1 MKKLIIVAAL
11 AYAGL
16 ASAGE
21 YHKGEALKCSQ
32 CHTMHASRAHNFN
45 NGSAYT
51 TTPLSANPKLLIQAS
66 TNQTC
71 LACHDGQHYPD
82 VFGADFNAAWNRS
95 AGALN
100 GNVPGHTSP
109 GLSNPLGQQSTYAPG
124 VIAYADWMG
133 HTLGS
138 TATPPGFSGATFT
151 ASANGEGFNCSN
163 CHAVHGSAAFRNAG
177 KSPYMGY
184 EEVFASP
191 TSPFAAA
198 GASYSMGIVDL
209 TKDVSV
215 LNGNSKVTADITF
228 GAGTGGNGMNAFC
241 AACHGNFHGDAN
253 TKVGGTSP
261 DFIRHPT
268 TGVARTDGL
277 LTTAANSPA
286 MNAAQTDL
294 VRPAWINQTAKTFEV
309 ACLTCHKAHGNA
321 RGFGLLYP
329 SHINAT
335 VDFEN
340 GDSATIDAGS
350 SREYFPIRSLCITC
364 HPMGR

>member
-1 MKKLIIVAAL
+1 MKKLIVAAAL

-32 CHTMHASRAHNFN
+32 CHTMHMSRQHSLR
-45 NGSAYT
+45 NGSAD
-51 TTPLSANPKLLIQAS
+51 TTPLSGTPNAKLLIQAG

-71 LACHDGQHYPD
+71 LACHDGNHYPD
-82 VFGADFNAAWNRS
+82 VFGADYNAAWNRS

-109 GLSNPLGQQSTYAPG
+109 GLSNPAGQQSTYAPG

-138 TATPPGFSGATFT
+138 LATPPGFAGATFT
-151 ASANGEGFNCSN
+151 ASSTGEGFNCSN
-163 CHAVHGSAAFRNAG
+163 CHAVHGSNAFRNAG
-177 KSPYMGY
+177 MSRYMGY
-184 EEVFASP
+184 DEEFGKA
-191 TSPFAAA
+191 TNPFGTA
-198 GASYSMGIVDL
+198 GASYSMGTVDL

-215 LNGNSKVTADITF
+215 MNGNSKATVDITF
-228 GAGTGGNGMNAFC
+228 GAGTGANGMNAFC

-253 TKVGGTSP
+253 TKAATGT

-268 TGVARTDGL
+268 TGVVRLG
-277 LTTAANSPA
+277 TTYGSLITG
-286 MNAAQTDL
+286 AQTDL
-294 VRPAWINQTAKTFEV
+294 VRPNWTDTAAKNFEV
-309 ACLTCHKAHGNA
+309 GCVTCHKAHGNA
-321 RGFGLLYP
+321 RGFGLIYP
-329 SHINAT
+329 SNVGAV
-335 VDFEN
+335 VDYEN
-340 GDSATIDAGS
+340 GDAPTIDKGN
-350 SREYFPIRSLCITC
+350 SREYFNVRSLCITC